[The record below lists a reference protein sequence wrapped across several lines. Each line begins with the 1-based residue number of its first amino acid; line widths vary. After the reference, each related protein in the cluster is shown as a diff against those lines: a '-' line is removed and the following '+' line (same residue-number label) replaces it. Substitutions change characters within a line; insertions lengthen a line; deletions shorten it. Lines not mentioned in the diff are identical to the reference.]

1 MPLRRRGGSGTGGGG
16 LLFRTPP
23 DEFTAATRAAAET
36 ARDAAITDTT
46 PFDDNPSLAITLN
59 WPATPTNTVWQV
71 RRSSSWAD
79 VTPAIR
85 GPMGLMGDQARF
97 TVSQF
102 RAVASNAIPITAP
115 TGGSYVQSTGV
126 LTSSTGWSTTRP
138 TPASGQVVVQSDAP
152 INPATDAD
160 TVTPTW
166 SVPFEPLDE
175 GVALRTEAA
184 ETDAET
190 AQAAAETAQAA
201 AETALAAALVAQ
213 AAAESA
219 ETDAETA
226 QTRAEAAQSGAET
239 ALASSGAALAFNEL
253 WTGDLLLATANQWH
267 ALGTEPV
274 PANATWLL
282 WNGGTL
288 TDGSNDGPAALWTW
302 INAADWREL
311 TADTVGTTAGDGT
324 GMLFADWCASDIGD
338 GTPDFTRRDA
348 VIGRTSADI
357 PLLMGPQTGESYFG
371 ARLMYITQA
380 VATPG
385 GGGGASSF
393 SDLSGMIAD
402 SQVPDAFTRDTEL
415 ASLLDDITV
424 SGNTLTITLQDGS
437 TETRTI
443 PGMSESQINT
453 LIQTALAAAVTSN
466 TETGITV
473 THQSDGTFDFVVTGG
488 GGGGE
493 TITDDIYFG
502 TSSDETPTGAELTI
516 PGVNGVGTIPTY
528 TGDMRILIARLAT
541 EGDITEVYYST
552 DASQTN
558 QIGTVTKFGTTVVPT
573 DETEAFNVWVGN
585 QPVSN
590 ANGVTVTVR

>member
-59 WPATPTNTVWQV
+59 WPATPTSTVWQV

-102 RAVASNAIPITAP
+102 RAVASNAIPTTAP

-138 TPASGQVVVQSDAP
+138 TPATGQVVVQSDAP

-190 AQAAAETAQAA
+190 AQAAAETA
-201 AETALAAALVAQ
+201 LAAALVAQ
-213 AAAESA
+213 AAAEAA
-219 ETDAETA
+219 ETNAETA
-226 QTRAEAAQSGAET
+226 ETGAEAAQSVAENARDAAET
-239 ALASSGAALAFNEL
+239 ALASSGAALAFNDF
-253 WTGDLLLATANQWH
+253 WTGDIDITTANQWK
-267 ALGTEPV
+267 AVGANAV

-282 WNGGTL
+282 WNGGAA
-288 TDGSNDGPAALWTW
+288 TDGANDGPSAEYVW
-302 INAADWREL
+302 INAAKWRDL
-311 TADTVGTTAGDGT
+311 TADTVDTTPGDGT
-324 GMLFADWCASDIGD
+324 GTPIVEWFNLDVGD
-338 GTPDFTRRDA
+338 GTPDFARRDL
-348 VIGRTSADI
+348 VLGRTAADV
-357 PLLMGPQTGESYFG
+357 PLLTSTDASEDLYG
-371 ARLMYITQA
+371 ATLLYVTQA
-380 VATPG
+380 VAEAPG
-385 GGGGASSF
+385 G
-393 SDLSGMIAD
+393 LTE
-402 SQVPDAFTRDTEL
+402 SQV
-415 ASLLDDITV
+415 
-424 SGNTLTITLQDGS
+424 
-437 TETRTI
+437 
-443 PGMSESQINT
+443 NT
-453 LIQTALAAAVTSN
+453 LIQTALEAAVTGN

-473 THQSDGTFDFVVTGG
+473 TYNSDGTFDFVVSADAADSHDNFFGWSADRV
-488 GGGGE
+488 
-493 TITDDIYFG
+493 IAADDFPLAMQSDTASGVLPAQADDAYLWFG
-502 TSSDETPTGAELTI
+502 
-516 PGVNGVGTIPTY
+516 
-528 TGDMRILIARLAT
+528 RLASLPDPT
-541 EGDITEVYYST
+541 TLEYSSNPNSNQINSYQKLPDAVNYNST
-552 DASQTN
+552 SYNIWVTYVPQDASFA
-558 QIGTVTKFGTTVVPT
+558 GDTVMLGGF
-573 DETEAFNVWVGN
+573 A
-585 QPVSN
+585 
-590 ANGVTVTVR
+590 